1 MKEILQVN
9 KKVFLKE
16 VLKCRSDSVKV
27 DEKVKGVK
35 SVTLLLMNERE
46 IESRWKEYFWVLCR

>member
-27 DEKVKGVK
+27 DEKVKGVE
-35 SVTLLLMNERE
+35 SVTMLVMNE
-46 IESRWKEYFWVLCR
+46 